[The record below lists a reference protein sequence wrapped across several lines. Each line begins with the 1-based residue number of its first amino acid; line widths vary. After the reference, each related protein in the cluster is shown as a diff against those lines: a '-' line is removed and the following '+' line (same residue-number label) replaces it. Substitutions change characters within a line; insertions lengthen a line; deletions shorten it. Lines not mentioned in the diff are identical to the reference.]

1 LPHPSLRRWAYTNL
15 GYTALKEIDAAA
27 PTAELE
33 PLVDGQV
40 TQTDEQDMG
49 MTYDELST
57 FGRLRKMART
67 GPYSMFRKLLVVW
80 SHLTPVQVSTATNTI
95 RVSRFTSCQAV
106 RE

>member
-1 LPHPSLRRWAYTNL
+1 MCVKRCRWAHTNL
-15 GYTALKEIDAAA
+15 GYTSLKEIGSAP

-33 PLVDGQV
+33 PLRDGQV

-49 MTYDELST
+49 MTYAELST

-80 SHLTPVQVSTATNTI
+80 SHLTPLQVTRSHHECAC
-95 RVSRFTSCQAV
+95 VYTSCMYRV
-106 RE
+106 CM